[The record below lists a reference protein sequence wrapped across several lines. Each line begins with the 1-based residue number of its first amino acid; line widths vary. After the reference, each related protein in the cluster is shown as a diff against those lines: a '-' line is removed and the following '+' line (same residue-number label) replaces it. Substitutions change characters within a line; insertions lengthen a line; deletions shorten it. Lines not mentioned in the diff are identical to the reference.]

1 MLPRS
6 VVLGLFLV
14 AGCAATQRNAPR
26 NFMFEEKVPGLFVG
40 HSDNGDIV
48 VAAHHY
54 DAMAGRAITDTDVG
68 FPARGGGSDGLLL
81 CNREMPTGSHLPR
94 WICRYQEDIER
105 VRLATQAKLSEL
117 QIMSVR
123 RSSLAGIGSNGN
135 LPSN

>member
-1 MLPRS
+1 MELES
-6 VVLGLFLV
+6 
-14 AGCAATQRNAPR
+14 AAHS
-26 NFMFEEKVPGLFVG
+26 PGLFVG

-94 WICRYQEDIER
+94 WICRYQEDIDR
-105 VRLATQAKLSEL
+105 VRIATQAKLSEL